1 MNYPGS
7 NGQNEDAIH
16 SVPFQCACVCRLH
29 TIQALKHA
37 IYYHR
42 LRDRRNSSLILSKET
57 SLSYL
62 KVFSLFLFFTFA
74 FSFAVFCN
82 IFISC
87 TFYGF
92 LWDDASFHI
101 YSEMKYFWAIE
112 TREQQ
117 SFIIGLKV
125 WSLSCHTKKSFWYD
139 FWYPTFLQNFTA
151 KVHIFWEGHKF
162 LRNLHRIFVLCK

>member
-29 TIQALKHA
+29 TIQALKHV
-37 IYYHR
+37 IYHHR

-62 KVFSLFLFFTFA
+62 KVFSFSLFLLFTFA

-125 WSLSCHTKKSFWYD
+125 CSLSCHTKKSFGYL
-139 FWYPTFLQNFTA
+139 TFDMIFDILHFYKTA
-151 KVHIFWEGHKF
+151 
-162 LRNLHRIFVLCK
+162 